1 MLAHTLSLA
10 RGSCSLAFSLAWGL
24 SVAFS
29 PAQGLLLLAAMV
41 VCSVSGCVAVAIEV
55 ADEVEVAIGVF
66 KVAEND
72 VVVKVAIF
80 SICLANVVIG
90 SVNILFALCA
100 NAAILNAKCPASL
113 LFTGALGM
121 PTAESGHQR
130 FTVLMPGEPAASLP
144 ALSP

>member
-1 MLAHTLSLA
+1 MLLSSVVLAFSVSLA
-10 RGSCSLAFSLAWGL
+10 RGSCSLVFSLAWGL

-41 VCSVSGCVAVAIEV
+41 VCSLFGCVAVAIEV
-55 ADEVEVAIGVF
+55 ADDDEVVEVAIF
-66 KVAEND
+66 
-72 VVVKVAIF
+72 AICF
-80 SICLANVVIG
+80 ANVVIG

-100 NAAILNAKCPASL
+100 KATTLYAKCPASL

-121 PTAESGHQR
+121 PTAESELQR
-130 FTVLMPGEPAASLP
+130 VAVLMPGEPAASLP